1 MFWSRPFTEAERAFV
16 HRFFAHSLDALL
28 PRMRLHV
35 RRLGDTRRALSMNGG
50 RIYMPRACFVNG
62 DPAQSL
68 KLVHPYVAGVF
79 AHELLHQWQRLQG
92 MAVTRQAAWLQV
104 KAVCL
109 RRDPYAYEG
118 CDDAARMLAQFVAA
132 QVEQQGQMW
141 QDYVMGCVAGNADSA
156 FIEVAAFVAGKVS
169 ESGVRIIRA

>member
-1 MFWSRPFTEAERAFV
+1 MFWSRSLTEAERAFV

-28 PRMRLHV
+28 PRMRLHP

-50 RIYMPRACFVNG
+50 RIYMPRACFVND

-68 KLVHPYVAGVF
+68 KLSHPFVAGVF

-92 MAVTRQAAWLQV
+92 LAVTRQAAWLHV
-104 KAVCL
+104 KAACL

-118 CDDAARMLAQFVAA
+118 CNDSARMLQQFVNA

-141 QDYVMGCVAGNADSA
+141 QDYVMGSVAGNADPA
-156 FIEVAAFVAGKVS
+156 FSEVAALVTGSADAGDLLS
-169 ESGVRIIRA
+169 RA

>member
-16 HRFFAHSLDALL
+16 RRFFAHSLDALQ
-28 PRMRLHV
+28 PRLRLHL

-50 RIYMPRACFVNG
+50 RIFMPRACFVNG
-62 DPAQSL
+62 DARQSL
-68 KLVHPYVAGVF
+68 KLPHPYVAGLF

-104 KAVCL
+104 QTMCL

-118 CDDAARMLAQFVAA
+118 CDDPARMLAQFQSA

-141 QDYVMGCVAGNADSA
+141 QDYVMGCVAGMADPA
-156 FIEVAAFVAGKVS
+156 FMAVADWVAGKGD
-169 ESGVRIIRA
+169 ERGPITRA